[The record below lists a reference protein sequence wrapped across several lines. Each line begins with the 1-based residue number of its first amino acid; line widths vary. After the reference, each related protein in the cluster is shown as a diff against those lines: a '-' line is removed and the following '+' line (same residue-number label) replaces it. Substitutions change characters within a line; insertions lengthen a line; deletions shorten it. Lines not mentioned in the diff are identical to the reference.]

1 MSSGGY
7 ALWLV
12 PVEHE
17 STELK
22 AIMRFRPPRRR
33 QSDRPTRS
41 YPKFHPHSPDITA
54 HYTSL
59 ERGETYLGA
68 MKLMMTASPALA
80 QFRAEIVHRLQRQ
93 GLQSKTHRFP
103 HLSLFYVDE
112 ADERQ
117 RLHRALQSHKFFVK
131 DHMGNLTIKADPKS
145 RGTGLQQFTGAEV
158 WLANCIPRSVESWS
172 VVERITLPTNP
183 PEITRD
189 PTSTQAVSTTPR
201 YQYSQ
206 KEQSCGDKET
216 ILDPHMISKRTNSE
230 QQERCY
236 CSRPTYVMLRYCAM
250 LCTPF
255 YDTNSMYEKAFA
267 CFWLQAGDVLPQTV
281 PMRQADRLFLHYG
294 NNV

>member
-1 MSSGGY
+1 GY

-41 YPKFHPHSPDITA
+41 YPKFHPHVTLATFDELPVNFHLDELIPQSPDITA

-117 RLHRALQSHKFFVK
+117 RLHRALQSHKFFVN

-172 VVERITLPTNP
+172 VIERITLPT
-183 PEITRD
+183 
-189 PTSTQAVSTTPR
+189 
-201 YQYSQ
+201 
-206 KEQSCGDKET
+206 
-216 ILDPHMISKRTNSE
+216 
-230 QQERCY
+230 
-236 CSRPTYVMLRYCAM
+236 
-250 LCTPF
+250 
-255 YDTNSMYEKAFA
+255 
-267 CFWLQAGDVLPQTV
+267 
-281 PMRQADRLFLHYG
+281 
-294 NNV
+294 